1 MSERRR
7 LPRLEREADFEGAAF
22 LLRAPGGRS
31 AGSARRSPP
40 REPPPRQL
48 RLGSIRSRFLLRPR
62 PNIADPA
69 RGGSRPPDRESL
81 GRNAPR
87 RVPERNARGLRAGK
101 AYAGIDEPAK

>member
-69 RGGSRPPDRESL
+69 RGGSRQRGEN
-81 GRNAPR
+81 GRTAPR
-87 RVPERNARGLRAGK
+87 RVPERKAGGFKAR
-101 AYAGIDEPAK
+101 